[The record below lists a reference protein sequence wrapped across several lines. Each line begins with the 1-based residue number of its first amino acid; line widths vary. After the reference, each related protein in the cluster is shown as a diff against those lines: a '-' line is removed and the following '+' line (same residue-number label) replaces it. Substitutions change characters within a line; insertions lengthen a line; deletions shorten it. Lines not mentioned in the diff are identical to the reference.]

1 MVNGWQMLRIVES
14 SNQRAVRQLLVPARP
29 TDAMTDRRVAAIV
42 NDVRARGDEALLK
55 YARRFDGLDGPI
67 EISRAEMTAAART
80 VPASVRA
87 AIKAAAKNIRAVAR
101 RQVPRGW
108 RVRVAPGV
116 VVEQQ
121 VIAVDRVG
129 CYVPGGRYPLPSSL
143 LMTAI
148 PAAAAGVGEIVAVCP
163 RPGFRL
169 PSNAEPIR
177 RDGMQ

>member
-87 AIKAAAKNIRAVAR
+87 AIKAAAKNIRAVA
-101 RQVPRGW
+101 
-108 RVRVAPGV
+108 
-116 VVEQQ
+116 
-121 VIAVDRVG
+121 
-129 CYVPGGRYPLPSSL
+129 
-143 LMTAI
+143 
-148 PAAAAGVGEIVAVCP
+148 
-163 RPGFRL
+163 
-169 PSNAEPIR
+169 
-177 RDGMQ
+177 